1 MPVLR
6 RRLAA
11 LAAVALLAAPVPA
24 LAQSAGDE
32 QYEDPFAG
40 EDQSQSQPEPTA
52 TPAPAEPT
60 PEAPAP
66 DPAPDAPSTP
76 AAPAATQQQSELP
89 RTGFDAAPLIAAGVL
104 LLGGGIA
111 LRLRLRERS

>member
-1 MPVLR
+1 MPAVT

-11 LAAVALLAAPVPA
+11 IAAAAFLAAPAPA

-40 EDQSQSQPEPTA
+40 EDQSQSQPDPTA
-52 TPAPAEPT
+52 TPAPAEP
-60 PEAPAP
+60 APAE
-66 DPAPDAPSTP
+66 PAPEEPAPVAEQP
-76 AAPAATQQQSELP
+76 APAATQQQSELP
-89 RTGFDAAPLIAAGVL
+89 RTGLGVAPILAAGAL

-111 LRLRLRERS
+111 LRVRLRERS